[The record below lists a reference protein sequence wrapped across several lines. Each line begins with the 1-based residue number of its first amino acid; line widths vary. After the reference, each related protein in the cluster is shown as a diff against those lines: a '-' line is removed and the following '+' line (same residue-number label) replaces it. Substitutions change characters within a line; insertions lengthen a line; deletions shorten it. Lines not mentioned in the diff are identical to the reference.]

1 MNWRRVNALVLRY
14 TFLYARSVPRAMEMF
29 FWPVMDLLVWGFL
42 TLYLLKPQF
51 GVPGF
56 ITFLIGAMIF
66 WDILYRSQQ
75 AVTLSFVE
83 DIWARNLLNIFASP
97 VRVIE
102 FIAATYIVG
111 FARIIL
117 TVGVL
122 AWLAW
127 ALYSFNLFSLGAS
140 LIPFFANLLI
150 FGWAIGMV
158 TTALI
163 MRWGQ
168 AAEALAWGVPFLIQP
183 FAAVFYPLD
192 VLPAPIQWVA
202 VSIPAT
208 HVFEGMR
215 QVLRGE
221 GLSIQHLVWA
231 LALNVLYLIGAAL
244 FFRFMF
250 AIARRRGLLTK
261 LGTQ

>member
-1 MNWRRVNALVLRY
+1 
-14 TFLYARSVPRAMEMF
+14 
-29 FWPVMDLLVWGFL
+29 
-42 TLYLLKPQF
+42 
-51 GVPGF
+51 
-56 ITFLIGAMIF
+56 
-66 WDILYRSQQ
+66 
-75 AVTLSFVE
+75 
-83 DIWARNLLNIFASP
+83 
-97 VRVIE
+97 
-102 FIAATYIVG
+102 
-111 FARIIL
+111 
-117 TVGVL
+117 
-122 AWLAW
+122 
-127 ALYSFNLFSLGAS
+127 LYSFNLFSLGAS